1 MLRIAVS
8 TPARV
13 TVTRS
18 LPFRCSEALRL
29 FHSSTI
35 VSASEDSENGMGQLF
50 SKHGKKLKPK
60 QDHFVVLTPRETGVI
75 RLPKRSRVQ
84 NSRASLSVLE
94 GYDLKRHSEKDT
106 KFSQVQD
113 LDILSNIQETTDR
126 LMQFKEQE
134 DNEEMAKAIDACKP
148 SSNTISEK
156 RYFQLEKVLDEQ
168 FTLQQLR
175 NYCFLKHGTRKSRV
189 PKKDLIPM
197 IINKFWKCTIDH
209 NKSEF
214 EDLVVENEILLEK
227 RDLYL
232 LLLTKNGRILQNL
245 SRIGATIAVLP
256 EQNKL
261 VVRCPSQLFRYVEVS
276 ITKILENIVSDDF
289 CIKEFVK
296 NHSLVGE
303 TASMTPLEMMNLLQ
317 TQSPSYIEVTED
329 DKYRIST
336 IGNKSLKSINSLLL
350 WILNYEPQ
358 ISQSVIN
365 IQSDSSDAR
374 AERYRVG
381 NYNWINWVARRNS
394 WFRLQNPVPINQ
406 DQNQEKKPDL
416 SEKMD
421 SIWDALKLE
430 KTKCAKPLAFNDSRS
445 LTVTLG
451 HVLQSEDNSNTLF
464 QSKVAEVI
472 PKVLR
477 LPLWEENVSE
487 EDMLTMD
494 QHLYL
499 VQMKFVPNLASVQY
513 KVNVPPVEVWF
524 TLDEMNYADLSTVSC
539 IHHYADSAALL
550 QTPSLPYDFK
560 ISQTSTIDVIPKDL
574 ESADVFEWLEKEQP
588 GFRKFLQDAH
598 LTFSDAKKPRYPQSF
613 TLNVKLEGNSEP
625 QPIEYN
631 AMGYFKHRV
640 LRFRYKDKYL
650 VHYSE
655 TNGGPLGGITSSVDF
670 INLSENIDK
679 QTVHE
684 LLDDVIQF

>member
-1 MLRIAVS
+1 M
-8 TPARV
+8 
-13 TVTRS
+13 
-18 LPFRCSEALRL
+18 
-29 FHSSTI
+29 
-35 VSASEDSENGMGQLF
+35 
-50 SKHGKKLKPK
+50 
-60 QDHFVVLTPRETGVI
+60 
-75 RLPKRSRVQ
+75 
-84 NSRASLSVLE
+84 
-94 GYDLKRHSEKDT
+94 
-106 KFSQVQD
+106 
-113 LDILSNIQETTDR
+113 
-126 LMQFKEQE
+126 
-134 DNEEMAKAIDACKP
+134 
-148 SSNTISEK
+148 
-156 RYFQLEKVLDEQ
+156 
-168 FTLQQLR
+168 
-175 NYCFLKHGTRKSRV
+175 
-189 PKKDLIPM
+189 
-197 IINKFWKCTIDH
+197 
-209 NKSEF
+209 
-214 EDLVVENEILLEK
+214 
-227 RDLYL
+227 
-232 LLLTKNGRILQNL
+232 
-245 SRIGATIAVLP
+245 
-256 EQNKL
+256 
-261 VVRCPSQLFRYVEVS
+261 
-276 ITKILENIVSDDF
+276 
-289 CIKEFVK
+289 
-296 NHSLVGE
+296 
-303 TASMTPLEMMNLLQ
+303 
-317 TQSPSYIEVTED
+317 
-329 DKYRIST
+329 
-336 IGNKSLKSINSLLL
+336 
-350 WILNYEPQ
+350 
-358 ISQSVIN
+358 
-365 IQSDSSDAR
+365 
-374 AERYRVG
+374 
-381 NYNWINWVARRNS
+381 
-394 WFRLQNPVPINQ
+394 
-406 DQNQEKKPDL
+406 
-416 SEKMD
+416 
-421 SIWDALKLE
+421 
-430 KTKCAKPLAFNDSRS
+430 
-445 LTVTLG
+445 TLG